1 MHHIEKL
8 KSNTLNLDKY
18 LWKKRLILIKE
29 NHPEIIK
36 IKEELKIN
44 KNKIQS
50 YKIRCIF
57 VKDETNS
64 LITFIGLDG
73 LIKLEDES
81 LDLNKIFK
89 LISAM
94 PMANF

>member
-1 MHHIEKL
+1 MKN
-8 KSNTLNLDKY
+8 NTLDLEKY

-29 NHPEIIK
+29 NHPKINK
-36 IKEELKIN
+36 IKEALRVN

-50 YKIRCIF
+50 YKIKCIF

-64 LITFIGLDG
+64 PITLVGLDG
-73 LIKLEDES
+73 LIKLEEES
-81 LDLNKIFK
+81 LNLNKIFK
-89 LISAM
+89 LISTM

>member
-18 LWKKRLILIKE
+18 LWKKRLIIIKE
-29 NHPEIIK
+29 NYPEIDR
-36 IKEELKIN
+36 IKEELKVN
-44 KNKIQS
+44 EDKIQS
-50 YKIRCIF
+50 YKIKCIF
-57 VKDETNS
+57 AKDETNS
-64 LITFIGLDG
+64 LITFVGLDG

-81 LDLNKIFK
+81 LDLDKIFK

>member
-1 MHHIEKL
+1 MKN
-8 KSNTLNLDKY
+8 NTLDLEKY

-29 NHPEIIK
+29 NHPEINR
-36 IKEELKIN
+36 IKEELKVN

-50 YKIRCIF
+50 YKIKCIF

-64 LITFIGLDG
+64 PITLVGLDG
-73 LIKLEDES
+73 LIKLEEES
-81 LDLNKIFK
+81 LNLNKIFK
-89 LISAM
+89 LISTM

>member
-1 MHHIEKL
+1 VHHIEKL

-29 NHPEIIK
+29 NYPEINR
-36 IKEELKIN
+36 IKEELRVN

-50 YKIRCIF
+50 YKIKCIF

-64 LITFIGLDG
+64 LITFVGLDG
-73 LIKLEDES
+73 LIKLKDES
-81 LDLNKIFK
+81 LDLDKIFK
-89 LISAM
+89 LISTM

>member
-1 MHHIEKL
+1 VLHTEKL
-8 KSNTLNLDKY
+8 KNNTLDLEKY

-50 YKIRCIF
+50 YKIKCIF
-57 VKDETNS
+57 VKDKTRWPVT
-64 LITFIGLDG
+64 LIGLDG
-73 LIKLEDES
+73 LIKLEEEN
-81 LDLNKIFK
+81 LDLDKIFK
-89 LISAM
+89 LISTM

>member
-1 MHHIEKL
+1 MLHTEKL
-8 KSNTLNLDKY
+8 KNNTLDLEKY

-29 NHPEIIK
+29 NYPEINR
-36 IKEELKIN
+36 IKEELRVN

-50 YKIRCIF
+50 YKIKCIF

-64 LITFIGLDG
+64 LITFVGLDG

-81 LDLNKIFK
+81 LDLDKIFK